1 MAVKKKDSARLA
13 KRLGGNLSERRKQ
26 LGWTQEMLAERVG
39 VDAETISRI
48 ERGAHLP
55 SLPTLNRLAVALQCS
70 AGDLFST
77 EVPEV
82 ASEAATFGAW
92 ISELGTD
99 DRAFVMT
106 VVRNCCEY
114 LGKRSK

>member
-26 LGWTQEMLAERVG
+26 LGWTQEMVAERVG

-55 SLPTLNRLAVALQCS
+55 SLPTLDRLAVALRCS
-70 AGDLFST
+70 AGDLLSN
-77 EVPEV
+77 EGPED
-82 ASEAATFGAW
+82 ASEAATFGTW

-114 LGKRSK
+114 LGNRSK

>member
-1 MAVKKKDSARLA
+1 MAVKKTDSARLA

-26 LGWTQEMLAERVG
+26 LGWTQEMVAERVG

-55 SLPTLNRLAVALQCS
+55 SLPTLDRLAVALRCS
-70 AGDLFST
+70 AGDLLSN
-77 EVPEV
+77 EGPEE

-114 LGKRSK
+114 LGNRSK